1 MNIHFNLVADATN
14 DELVFAVS
22 RLPEQTKEYIR
33 PVSKLF
39 SLGVARFHE
48 IHQSDASV
56 SLDWLDFLKED
67 EAIAIVQELDKALLH
82 FLKRFCKD
90 VKEMMYVLPYYSR

>member
-1 MNIHFNLVADATN
+1 LVRIFLSIDAAD
-14 DELVFAVS
+14 DEFAWAVS
-22 RLPEQTKEYIR
+22 RYPEQTKEYIR

-48 IHQSDASV
+48 IHQSDSSV

-67 EAIAIVQELDKALLH
+67 EAIAIVQELDKALLQ